1 LKRVYKKKFVI
12 TGASGLLGSYFYKKF
27 KNRYKILKY
36 PYRIEN
42 IKKFEKWISKK
53 KFEYFVHFAALP
65 KGNVSELNRINTKST
80 IDILKKLKKNN
91 FIRYFLFISTSHVY
105 AYSRKSILENGK
117 VKPINNYGLSKKK
130 VEDFIIKNTKNFDFK
145 IGIARIFNITG
156 PKQRKGYFIPDM
168 YRLINMKKYIDNIN
182 CYRDFVHIEDVVES
196 INILIKKKFNK
207 IVNISSGKKINLIEV
222 CKAINAEFH
231 TKKIVY
237 GSRGGKDLFGNNTL
251 LKSLG
256 KKKFKNIKQ
265 IIKSF
270 RK

>member
-1 LKRVYKKKFVI
+1 
-12 TGASGLLGSYFYKKF
+12 
-27 KNRYKILKY
+27 
-36 PYRIEN
+36 
-42 IKKFEKWISKK
+42 
-53 KFEYFVHFAALP
+53 
-65 KGNVSELNRINTKST
+65 
-80 IDILKKLKKNN
+80 
-91 FIRYFLFISTSHVY
+91 
-105 AYSRKSILENGK
+105 
-117 VKPINNYGLSKKK
+117 
-130 VEDFIIKNTKNFDFK
+130 
-145 IGIARIFNITG
+145 
-156 PKQRKGYFIPDM
+156 
-168 YRLINMKKYIDNIN
+168 MKKYIDNIN